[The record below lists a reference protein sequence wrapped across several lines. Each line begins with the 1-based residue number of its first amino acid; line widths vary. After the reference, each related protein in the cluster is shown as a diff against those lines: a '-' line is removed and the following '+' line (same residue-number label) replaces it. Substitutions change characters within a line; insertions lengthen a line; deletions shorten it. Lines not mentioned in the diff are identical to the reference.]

1 MVDLSLFLANSFGVL
16 VWQHQASQDSLLKG
30 GKRTKRDKR
39 DVPNFVP
46 VFLGPRLKAAKERL
60 AATAQMEGRK
70 GKKKKRNPPTLF
82 LLRSTVDAQAAQRH
96 VSGIIGQG
104 FGCSAQKLEK

>member
-70 GKKKKRNPPTLF
+70 GKKKKKEIHPPCF
-82 LLRSTVDAQAAQRH
+82 
-96 VSGIIGQG
+96 
-104 FGCSAQKLEK
+104 C